1 MKNLKLIYSRHN
13 LTTPAP
19 HIPHQIS
26 PYCELTLVIKGQ
38 LDYLVDGVTVSL
50 GDGDAVFI
58 KTGQQRARKKHDTVC
73 DYVSFNF
80 ETQDVINL
88 PSLIKSAV
96 HSEELLLVAA
106 LDKMNSRYF
115 PNNEE
120 KIGHLVG
127 CLLALMED
135 RIKMQNYSS
144 LSRSIM
150 AHVNKNY
157 ASRIT
162 LDSIAAMTYF
172 SPIYCD
178 TVFKREV
185 GRSIIDFLID
195 KRIEEAK
202 RLLIG
207 NLHKLSEISSLV
219 GFNDYN
225 YFARVFKKRTGYT
238 PLSYR
243 KMMLKY

>member
-1 MKNLKLIYSRHN
+1 MRNLKLIYSRHN

-19 HIPHQIS
+19 YIPPQIS
-26 PYCELTLVIKGQ
+26 PYCELTLVLRGH
-38 LDYLVDGVTVSL
+38 LEYMVDGAQVAL
-50 GDGDAVFI
+50 DEGDAVFI
-58 KTGQQRARKKHDTVC
+58 KKGQTRARKKHDTLC

-80 ETQDVINL
+80 EMQDAIDL
-88 PSLIKSAV
+88 PTLIKSSV

-115 PNNEE
+115 PDNEE

-127 CLLALMED
+127 CILALMED
-135 RIKMQNYSS
+135 RIKMQNYSP
-144 LSRSIM
+144 LTRSIM
-150 AHVNKNY
+150 SHVNENY

-162 LDSIAAMTYF
+162 LSDVAAMTYF

-178 TVFKREV
+178 TVFRREV
-185 GRSIIDFLID
+185 GRSIIDYLID

-202 RLLIG
+202 KLLIG
-207 NLHKLSEISSLV
+207 NLHKLSEISALV

>member
-1 MKNLKLIYSRHN
+1 MRNLKLIYSRHN
-13 LTTPAP
+13 LNTLAAAIPA
-19 HIPHQIS
+19 QVS
-26 PYCELTLVIKGQ
+26 PYCELTVVIKGH
-38 LDYLVDGVTVSL
+38 LDYYVDGAHTPL
-50 GDGDAVFI
+50 DDGDAVFI
-58 KTGQQRARKKHDTVC
+58 ETGRLRAREKPDKIC

-80 ETQDVINL
+80 EPDGKISL
-88 PSLIKSAV
+88 PTLIKSAV
-96 HSEELLLVAA
+96 HSEELLLIAA
-106 LDKMNSRYF
+106 LDKMNSRYY
-115 PNNEE
+115 PENEE

-127 CLLALMED
+127 CMLALMED
-135 RIKMQNYSS
+135 RVRMEN
-144 LSRSIM
+144 LSPLTRSIM
-150 AHVNKNY
+150 SYVNKNY

-162 LDSIAAMTYF
+162 LDDVAATTYF
-172 SPIYCD
+172 SPVYCD

-202 RLLIG
+202 KLLMAQTTA
-207 NLHKLSEISSLV
+207 LVTVAELV

>member
-1 MKNLKLIYSRHN
+1 MRNLNLIYSRHN
-13 LTTPAP
+13 MTEPAP
-19 HIPHQIS
+19 HIPPQLS
-26 PYCELTLVIKGQ
+26 PYCELTIVIKGQ
-38 LDYLVDGVTVSL
+38 LEYLVDNSPVKLES
-50 GDGDAVFI
+50 GDAVFI
-58 KTGQQRARKKHDTVC
+58 ATGTARARKKHDAVC

-80 ETQDVINL
+80 ELDGKVSL
-88 PSLIKSAV
+88 PTLIKDAV
-96 HSEELLLVAA
+96 HSEELLLIAA

-135 RIKMQNYSS
+135 RVRMQNYSP
-144 LSRSIM
+144 LTRSIM
-150 AHVNKNY
+150 SHINQSY

-162 LDSIAAMTYF
+162 LDDIAAITYF

-178 TVFKREV
+178 TVFRRET

-202 RLLIG
+202 KLL
-207 NLHKLSEISSLV
+207 LAQTAPLTSVSERV
-219 GFNDYN
+219 GFGDYN
-225 YFARVFKKRTGYT
+225 YFSRVFKKRTGYT
-238 PLSYR
+238 PSSYR
-243 KMMLKY
+243 QMPAKK

>member
-1 MKNLKLIYSRHN
+1 MSL
-13 LTTPAP
+13 PAGI
-19 HIPHQIS
+19 IPTQIA
-26 PYCELTLVIKGQ
+26 PYCELTILIKGHF
-38 LDYLVDGVTVSL
+38 DYYVDGTHVPL
-50 GDGDAVFI
+50 DDGDAVFI
-58 KTGQQRARKKHDTVC
+58 PKGYVRARKAPDAIC

-80 ETQDVINL
+80 ESPESINL
-88 PSLIKSAV
+88 PTLIKSAV
-96 HSEELLLVAA
+96 HSEELLLISA

-115 PNNEE
+115 PDNKE

-135 RIKMQNYSS
+135 RVKLQNYSS
-144 LSRSIM
+144 LTRSIM
-150 AHVNKNY
+150 SHVNKNY

-162 LDSIAAMTYF
+162 LDDIAAITYF

-202 RLLIG
+202 RLLLG
-207 NLHKLSEISSLV
+207 NVHKLSEISALV

-225 YFARVFKKRTGYT
+225 YFSRVFKKRTGYT

>member
-1 MKNLKLIYSRHN
+1 MRNLKLIYSRHN
-13 LTTPAP
+13 MTEPAP
-19 HIPHQIS
+19 SIPHQLS
-26 PYCELTLVIKGQ
+26 PYCELTIVIKGQ
-38 LDYLVDGVTVSL
+38 LEYLVDDAPVRLES
-50 GDGDAVFI
+50 GDAVFVA
-58 KTGQQRARKKHDTVC
+58 TGTTRARKKHDAVC

-80 ETQDVINL
+80 ELDGKVNL
-88 PSLIKSAV
+88 PTLIKDAV
-96 HSEELLLVAA
+96 HSEELLLIAA

-115 PNNEE
+115 PSNEE

-135 RIKMQNYSS
+135 RVKMQNYSP
-144 LSRSIM
+144 LTRSIM
-150 AHVNKNY
+150 SHINQSY

-162 LDSIAAMTYF
+162 LDDISAITYF

-178 TVFKREV
+178 TVFRREV

-202 RLLIG
+202 KLLIG
-207 NLHKLSEISSLV
+207 NLHKLSEISTLA

>member
-1 MKNLKLIYSRHN
+1 MRNLKLIYSRHN
-13 LTTPAP
+13 FTSPAQAITP
-19 HIPHQIS
+19 QIA
-26 PYCELTLVIKGQ
+26 PYCELTLVLRGR
-38 LDYLVDGVTVSL
+38 LEYVVDGRQISL
-50 GDGDAVFI
+50 DEGDAVFI
-58 KTGQQRARKKHDTVC
+58 KTGQTRARKKHDTLG

-80 ETQDVINL
+80 ETQDSINL
-88 PSLIKSAV
+88 PTLIKSAV
-96 HSEELLLVAA
+96 HSEEHLLIAA
-106 LDKMNSRYF
+106 LDKMSGRYF
-115 PNNEE
+115 PDNEE

-150 AHVNKNY
+150 SYLNKNY

-162 LDSIAAMTYF
+162 LSDVAATTYF

-178 TVFKREV
+178 TVFRREV

-202 RLLIG
+202 KLLIG
-207 NLHKLSEISSLV
+207 NLHKLSEISTLV